1 MGLQNH
7 ISRISAFGF
16 LIKYTKISE
25 ISRSSHFGGCT
36 KYAKGC
42 IYTGQLLKTA
52 TKKKTRQQ
60 QKTSKPH
67 LPPRLIWT
75 SKISGGAQIFIPPPN
90 SFYFKKFHF
99 LFPFFKT
106 FLIWTPS
113 LLCSFKK
120 IARSKF
126 FSLLFPFAHF
136 MCCPLLFCFFLNVWF
151 LLLVKFLLLISN
163 PPTLLA
169 FVSISC
175 PWRQPWYFY
184 ISPLKQE
191 MFKILCNGRSFEI
204 TMCHFSVRL
213 YKRYANNF
221 LSLKT
226 STFPIILWKFC
237 IMRDNIYILIQKSGE
252 YFFGL
257 AFIFRPRFGAVISC
271 I

>member
-1 MGLQNH
+1 MQRGAYTPGSFWKQRQKRKPDNNRKHQSLTSLQDWYEQAK
-7 ISRISAFGF
+7 SVAAP
-16 LIKYTKISE
+16 
-25 ISRSSHFGGCT
+25 RSSSRRQILSTSINFTSFFLSSKHSLSELHHYFAPS
-36 KYAKGC
+36 KKLPDQNSSLFYS
-42 IYTGQLLKTA
+42 LLPT
-52 TKKKTRQQ
+52 
-60 QKTSKPH
+60 
-67 LPPRLIWT
+67 LCV
-75 SKISGGAQIFIPPPN
+75 
-90 SFYFKKFHF
+90 F
-99 LFPFFKT
+99 LF
-106 FLIWTPS
+106 
-113 LLCSFKK
+113 SF
-120 IARSKF
+120 A
-126 FSLLFPFAHF
+126 
-136 MCCPLLFCFFLNVWF
+136 FFLNVWF

>member
-136 MCCPLLFCFFLNVWF
+136 MCFPLLFCFFPQCLVSSSCQISSLDFQSSHSPRLRIYLLPLKTTLILLHLTPETRNVQDFVQWKIF
-151 LLLVKFLLLISN
+151 WNYNVSLFS
-163 PPTLLA
+163 A
-169 FVSISC
+169 FV
-175 PWRQPWYFY
+175 
-184 ISPLKQE
+184 
-191 MFKILCNGRSFEI
+191 
-204 TMCHFSVRL
+204 
-213 YKRYANNF
+213 
-221 LSLKT
+221 
-226 STFPIILWKFC
+226 
-237 IMRDNIYILIQKSGE
+237 
-252 YFFGL
+252 
-257 AFIFRPRFGAVISC
+257 
-271 I
+271 

>member
-151 LLLVKFLLLISN
+151 LLLVKFLLLPFQSSHSPRLRIYLL
-163 PPTLLA
+163 PLKTTLILLHLTPETRNVQDFVQWKIFWNYNVSLFSA
-169 FVSISC
+169 FV
-175 PWRQPWYFY
+175 
-184 ISPLKQE
+184 
-191 MFKILCNGRSFEI
+191 
-204 TMCHFSVRL
+204 
-213 YKRYANNF
+213 
-221 LSLKT
+221 
-226 STFPIILWKFC
+226 
-237 IMRDNIYILIQKSGE
+237 
-252 YFFGL
+252 
-257 AFIFRPRFGAVISC
+257 
-271 I
+271 

>member
-136 MCCPLLFCFFLNVWF
+136 MCCPLLFYFWMLVQDPLVAVLSHSRLQF
-151 LLLVKFLLLISN
+151 LLLQLPSLN
-163 PPTLLA
+163 G
-169 FVSISC
+169 
-175 PWRQPWYFY
+175 FY
-184 ISPLKQE
+184 ILEK
-191 MFKILCNGRSFEI
+191 
-204 TMCHFSVRL
+204 
-213 YKRYANNF
+213 
-221 LSLKT
+221 
-226 STFPIILWKFC
+226 
-237 IMRDNIYILIQKSGE
+237 
-252 YFFGL
+252 
-257 AFIFRPRFGAVISC
+257 
-271 I
+271 

>member
-120 IARSKF
+120 LPDQNSSLFYSLLPTLCVVLFSFAFSSMFGFFFLSNF
-126 FSLLFPFAHF
+126 FSCL
-136 MCCPLLFCFFLNVWF
+136 
-151 LLLVKFLLLISN
+151 SN
-163 PPTLLA
+163 PL
-169 FVSISC
+169 S
-175 PWRQPWYFY
+175 
-184 ISPLKQE
+184 SP
-191 MFKILCNGRSFEI
+191 S
-204 TMCHFSVRL
+204 
-213 YKRYANNF
+213 Y
-221 LSLKT
+221 LSLAPEDNLDT
-226 STFPIILWKFC
+226 STSHPWNKKCSRFC
-237 IMRDNIYILIQKSGE
+237 AMGDLLKLQCVT
-252 YFFGL
+252 FQC
-257 AFIFRPRFGAVISC
+257 VC
-271 I
+271 IRGMQITFWV

>member
-136 MCCPLLFCFFLNVWF
+136 MCFPLLFCFFPQC
-151 LLLVKFLLLISN
+151 LVSSSCQISSLAF
-163 PPTLLA
+163 PTLPL
-169 FVSISC
+169 S
-175 PWRQPWYFY
+175 
-184 ISPLKQE
+184 SP
-191 MFKILCNGRSFEI
+191 S
-204 TMCHFSVRL
+204 
-213 YKRYANNF
+213 Y
-221 LSLKT
+221 LSLAPEDNLDT
-226 STFPIILWKFC
+226 STSHPWNKKCSRFC
-237 IMRDNIYILIQKSGE
+237 AMGDLLKLQCVT
-252 YFFGL
+252 FQC
-257 AFIFRPRFGAVISC
+257 VC
-271 I
+271 IRGMQITFWV

>member
-151 LLLVKFLLLISN
+151 LLLVKFLLLPFQPSHSPRLRIYLL
-163 PPTLLA
+163 PLKTTLILLHLTPETRNVQDFVQWKIFWNYNVSLFSA
-169 FVSISC
+169 FV
-175 PWRQPWYFY
+175 
-184 ISPLKQE
+184 
-191 MFKILCNGRSFEI
+191 
-204 TMCHFSVRL
+204 
-213 YKRYANNF
+213 
-221 LSLKT
+221 
-226 STFPIILWKFC
+226 
-237 IMRDNIYILIQKSGE
+237 
-252 YFFGL
+252 
-257 AFIFRPRFGAVISC
+257 
-271 I
+271 